1 MTVVKPSQRRA
12 QITAEISERT
22 GIDEAMIHRLVHAFY
37 EKVREDKLL
46 GPIFASRVSSWALHL
61 ERMCSFWSSVTLLT
75 GRYHG
80 QPMQKHLPLSVDS
93 RHFDR
98 WLELFRDTARE
109 VCPSTASA
117 YFTDRAERIAES
129 LELGIA
135 GRNGVLLMKGERFTG
150 TDARF
155 TTERAREI
163 PCTVGKVESC

>member
-37 EKVREDKLL
+37 AEVRKDELL
-46 GPIFASRVSSWALHL
+46 GPIFDSRVSSWDLHL
-61 ERMCSFWSSVTLLT
+61 ERMCSFWSSVTLMS

-93 RHFDR
+93 RHFDH
-98 WLELFRDTARE
+98 WLKLFRETAVQ
-109 VCPSTASA
+109 VCPPAA
-117 YFTDRAERIAES
+117 AAHFIDRAERIAES

-135 GRNGVLLMKGERFTG
+135 GKNGVLLMKGERFG
-150 TDARF
+150 LPDAKLSV
-155 TTERAREI
+155 A
-163 PCTVGKVESC
+163 KLS